1 MNAQAPTIIG
11 ESAALAQVLGHIS
24 KLAAIDRPTLIIG
37 ERGTGKELAAERLHF
52 LSPRWDQTFTKI
64 NCSAVTETLLE
75 SELFGHEAGAFT
87 GATKQHIGR
96 FELTDGGT
104 LFLDELAT
112 MSPRLQE
119 KLLRVIEYGEFE
131 RVGGQKTL
139 RVDIRLVAATNADL
153 PALANAGLFRW
164 DLLDRLSFE
173 VVQLPPLRERDD
185 DLLELAQH
193 FGIRMC
199 RELGWDYFPGFSAGA
214 IRQLKGHHWPGN
226 IRELKNVV
234 ERSLFRA
241 GDTESLITTIVIDPF
256 ASKADSSLGADS
268 PSPHQ
273 DTPPSRLAAQ
283 PSALEQAPAH
293 DPADQPA
300 IIWPIDLKATL
311 QDEELRWLT
320 TAMDASEQRQSEAA
334 ALLGLTYDQM
344 RALVRKHRLTTRP
357 RRGSAV

>member
-1 MNAQAPTIIG
+1 MKTQAPTIIG
-11 ESAALAQVLGHIS
+11 ESAALAQALDHIS

-87 GATKQHIGR
+87 GASKQHIGR

-139 RVDIRLVAATNADL
+139 RVDVRLVAATNADL
-153 PALANAGLFRW
+153 PALADAGLFRW

-193 FGIRMC
+193 FGVRMC
-199 RELGWDYFPGFSAGA
+199 RELGWEYFPGFSAGA

-226 IRELKNVV
+226 IRELKNVI
-234 ERSLFRA
+234 ERSLFRT
-241 GDTESLITTIVIDPF
+241 GGTESLIKTIVIDPF
-256 ASKADSSLGADS
+256 ARKANSSAEAGS

-273 DTPPSRLAAQ
+273 DAPPSRRPAAS
-283 PSALEQAPAH
+283 SALGQAPAH
-293 DPADQPA
+293 GSADMPESM
-300 IIWPIDLKATL
+300 WPIDLKAKL
-311 QDEELRWLT
+311 HSEELRWLT
-320 TAMDASEQRQSEAA
+320 AALDAAEQRQSEAA

-344 RALVRKHRLTTRP
+344 RALVRKHHLTTRP
-357 RRGSAV
+357 RRNSAV

>member
-11 ESAALAQVLGHIS
+11 ESAALAQALDHIS

-87 GATKQHIGR
+87 GASKQHIGR

-153 PALANAGLFRW
+153 PALADAGLFRW

-226 IRELKNVV
+226 IRELKNVI
-234 ERSLFRA
+234 ERSLFRT
-241 GDTESLITTIVIDPF
+241 GDTESLIKTIVIDPF
-256 ASKADSSLGADS
+256 ARKADSPVGADS
-268 PSPHQ
+268 PSPDQ
-273 DTPPSRLAAQ
+273 DAPPSRPSTAS
-283 PSALEQAPAH
+283 SALGQAPAH
-293 DPADQPA
+293 DSADVPATL
-300 IIWPIDLKATL
+300 WPIDLKATL
-311 QDEELRWLT
+311 QAEELRWLT
-320 TAMDASEQRQSEAA
+320 AALDASEQRQSEAA

-357 RRGSAV
+357 RRNSAG

>member
-1 MNAQAPTIIG
+1 MKTQAPTIIG
-11 ESAALAQVLGHIS
+11 ESAALAQALDRIS

-139 RVDIRLVAATNADL
+139 RVDVRLVAATNADL
-153 PALANAGLFRW
+153 PALADAGLFRW

-193 FGIRMC
+193 FGVRMC

-241 GDTESLITTIVIDPF
+241 GDTESLIKTIVIDPF
-256 ASKADSSLGADS
+256 AGKPDSSAGADS
-268 PSPHQ
+268 PSP
-273 DTPPSRLAAQ
+273 DRDAPPSRPSTQ
-283 PSALEQAPAH
+283 PSALGQAPAR
-293 DPADQPA
+293 DSDDLPA
-300 IIWPIDLKATL
+300 IMWPIDLKATL
-311 QDEELRWLT
+311 QAEELRWLT
-320 TAMDASEQRQSEAA
+320 TALDASEQRQSEAA

-357 RRGSAV
+357 RRSSAV

>member
-1 MNAQAPTIIG
+1 MESRAPMIIG
-11 ESAALAQVLGHIS
+11 ESAALAYALDHIS
-24 KLAAIDRPTLIIG
+24 RLAAIDRPTLIIG

-52 LSPRWDQTFTKI
+52 LSPRWDQVFTKI

-75 SELFGHEAGAFT
+75 SELFGHEVGAFT
-87 GATKQHIGR
+87 GASKQHIGR

-139 RVDIRLVAATNADL
+139 RVDVRLVAATNADL
-153 PALANAGLFRW
+153 PALADAGLFRW

-199 RELGWDYFPGFSAGA
+199 RELGWDYFPGFSPGA

-241 GDTESLITTIVIDPF
+241 GDTESLVTTIAIDPF
-256 ASKADSSLGADS
+256 TSRAEGSAGADA
-268 PSPHQ
+268 PSSSQ
-273 DTPPSRLAAQ
+273 DTPPSRSSAQ
-283 PSALEQAPAH
+283 PSALGQAPSRDSAEV
-293 DPADQPA
+293 PA
-300 IIWPIDLKATL
+300 ITWPIDLKARL
-311 QDEELRWLT
+311 HAEELRWLT
-320 TAMDASEQRQSEAA
+320 SALAESEQRQSEGA

-344 RALVRKHRLTTRP
+344 RALVRKHGLTTRP
-357 RRGSAV
+357 RRSSAV

>member
-1 MNAQAPTIIG
+1 MKAHAPTMIG
-11 ESAALAQVLGHIS
+11 ESAALAQALGHIS

-87 GATKQHIGR
+87 GASKQHMGR

-131 RVGGQKTL
+131 RVGGQKPL

-193 FGIRMC
+193 FGVRMC

-226 IRELKNVV
+226 IRELKNVI

-241 GDTESLITTIVIDPF
+241 GDTESLIKTIVINPF
-256 ASKADSSLGADS
+256 ASTADGSAEADS
-268 PSPHQ
+268 PSPHR
-273 DTPPSRLAAQ
+273 DAPPSRASAES
-283 PSALEQAPAH
+283 SALGHAPAH
-293 DPADQPA
+293 DSADVPESM
-300 IIWPIDLKATL
+300 WPIDLKATL
-311 QDEELRWLT
+311 QAEELRWLT
-320 TAMDASEQRQSEAA
+320 TALDASEQRQSEAA

-357 RRGSAV
+357 RRNSAV

>member
-1 MNAQAPTIIG
+1 MKTQAPTIIG
-11 ESAALAQVLGHIS
+11 ESAALAQALDHIS

-193 FGIRMC
+193 FGVRMC

-226 IRELKNVV
+226 IRELKNVI
-234 ERSLFRA
+234 ERSLFRT
-241 GDTESLITTIVIDPF
+241 GDTESLIKTIVINPF
-256 ASKADSSLGADS
+256 ASSRRWLSRGGLAL
-268 PSPHQ
+268 
-273 DTPPSRLAAQ
+273 TPPRRPALAGVRRV
-283 PSALEQAPAH
+283 PLRWGKPLPHDSADVPESM
-293 DPADQPA
+293 
-300 IIWPIDLKATL
+300 WPIDLKAKL
-311 QDEELRWLT
+311 QSEELRWLT
-320 TAMDASEQRQSEAA
+320 AALDASEQRQSEAA

-344 RALVRKHRLTTRP
+344 RALVRKH
-357 RRGSAV
+357 A

>member
-1 MNAQAPTIIG
+1 MKTQAPTIIG
-11 ESAALAQVLGHIS
+11 ESAALAQALGHIS

-87 GATKQHIGR
+87 GASKQHIGR

-199 RELGWDYFPGFSAGA
+199 RELGWDYFPGFSSGA

-226 IRELKNVV
+226 IRELKNVI
-234 ERSLFRA
+234 ERSLFRT
-241 GDTESLITTIVIDPF
+241 GDTESLIKTIVIDPF
-256 ASKADSSLGADS
+256 ARKADSSVGAGS
-268 PSPHQ
+268 PSPDQ
-273 DTPPSRLAAQ
+273 DAPPSR
-283 PSALEQAPAH
+283 PSAASLAPGQAPAH
-293 DPADQPA
+293 DSADVPATL
-300 IIWPIDLKATL
+300 WPIDLKATL
-311 QDEELRWLT
+311 QAEELRWLT
-320 TAMDASEQRQSEAA
+320 AALDASEQRQSEAA

-344 RALVRKHRLTTRP
+344 RALVRKHRMTTRP
-357 RRGSAV
+357 RRNSAV